1 MSGISG
7 MLPASTT
14 ACPAAGGWHQAE
26 GWRGSRSACIRPR
39 ASPGRRGYI
48 ARSLATA
55 ARARH
60 SLPSA
65 ATMPPSLGAIGL
77 TGGLP
82 GFFPGMPSV
91 YLGAHDLAAPDYLSR
106 FRAHGA
112 AREI

>member
-1 MSGISG
+1 M
-7 MLPASTT
+7 PA
-14 ACPAAGGWHQAE
+14 
-26 GWRGSRSACIRPR
+26 
-39 ASPGRRGYI
+39 
-48 ARSLATA
+48 
-55 ARARH
+55 
-60 SLPSA
+60 
-65 ATMPPSLGAIGL
+65 SLGAIGL